1 MLRRAGA
8 RAGWGGEGRVA
19 WGMGCEAE
27 QVREPG
33 MGGESEMECLLS
45 APGEDVVL
53 RGLLTSGTHPSGGQ
67 PNCQKHTLYQ
77 VSFHLL
83 LELWE

>member
-1 MLRRAGA
+1 MGDGMRGGAG
-8 RAGWGGEGRVA
+8 
-19 WGMGCEAE
+19 
-27 QVREPG
+27 REPG